1 MQILMKP
8 VALATKASEGIRF
21 EVAGREEMKA
31 ENMDYS
37 IQEAVRATGKA
48 QISATLEVTIPAG
61 KEPVFDFV
69 TAEDVLPKVLTGYGL
84 LPAVVRTSG
93 NTGPWDR
100 PQSVRTVHLADGNT
114 AREQVT
120 AYTRPKYFAY
130 RTSDVTFALR
140 YIAKFAEGQWWFE
153 DDPNGTKVRWTYTF
167 HAKGWLTSML
177 LWMFTKTQWVGY
189 MRVCI
194 RNVRNHFAV

>member
-1 MQILMKP
+1 
-8 VALATKASEGIRF
+8 
-21 EVAGREEMKA
+21 
-31 ENMDYS
+31 MDYS

-48 QISATLEVTIPAG
+48 QISATLEVTIPAR

-69 TAEDVLPKVLTGYGL
+69 AAEDVLPKVLTGYGL

-120 AYTRPKYFAY
+120 AYTRPKYFGLCTRIWINVHSRRLSGKRRIRSWWLPSAVPSAAGN
-130 RTSDVTFALR
+130 RDRGSPGHDAGAL
-140 YIAKFAEGQWWFE
+140 
-153 DDPNGTKVRWTYTF
+153 
-167 HAKGWLTSML
+167 
-177 LWMFTKTQWVGY
+177 
-189 MRVCI
+189 
-194 RNVRNHFAV
+194 